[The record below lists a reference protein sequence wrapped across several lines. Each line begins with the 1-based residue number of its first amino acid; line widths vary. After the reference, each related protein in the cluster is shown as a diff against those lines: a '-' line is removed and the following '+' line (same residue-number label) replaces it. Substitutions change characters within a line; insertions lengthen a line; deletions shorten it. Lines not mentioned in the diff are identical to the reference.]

1 MEFILQPTQNLS
13 QELMQQIKSNVPR
26 SGLKED
32 LLNNLTD
39 DPRVQFAN
47 NQTSALLLDDN
58 VLQSFCSIGQDEIFN
73 KSISE
78 SLSLDSKETI
88 TLIYLFTPD
97 ELQWKWNARTLIESI
112 ANNIKTKM
120 PYIKQIVRTT
130 STAYNR
136 DLYLSYGAKLVTP
149 KQNINIKD
157 LWIEK
162 DYFFIYSI

>member
-97 ELQWKWNARTLIESI
+97 ELQ
-112 ANNIKTKM
+112 
-120 PYIKQIVRTT
+120 
-130 STAYNR
+130 
-136 DLYLSYGAKLVTP
+136 
-149 KQNINIKD
+149 
-157 LWIEK
+157 
-162 DYFFIYSI
+162 